1 MHGLAN
7 IDINITRQSQPIKV
21 MIRFHELSGR
31 TSRRNISIKPTQKR
45 VTAVDAGQDAVVKLE
60 VVHPMCM
67 GGYPEQ
73 SIPILKIL
81 VKTAQRDPVP
91 TRSQNLREPSGVHD
105 FVRVRLPL
113 GYSIGK
119 GPNPRFVL
127 NTPVEQPRVVTA
139 AGGND
144 DFALD
149 RPFPSPHSFF
159 NQVNEVTFG

>member
-45 VTAVDAGQDAVVKLE
+45 VTAFDAGQDPVVKLE

-81 VKTAQRDPVP
+81 VKTTQRDPVP
-91 TRSQNLREPSGVHD
+91 TRSQNLREPSGVYD
-105 FVRVRLPL
+105 FVRARLPL
-113 GYSIGK
+113 AYSIRK
-119 GPNPRFVL
+119 RPHPLFVINP
-127 NTPVEQPRVVTA
+127 A
-139 AGGND
+139 I
-144 DFALD
+144 
-149 RPFPSPHSFF
+149 
-159 NQVNEVTFG
+159 